1 MKTLTA
7 IKIFCTGAI
16 SFTAYLFGGLDVL
29 ISCLLTMVV
38 IDYITG
44 IVAAW
49 INKELS
55 SHIGFVGIIK
65 KVCIFLVVMAA
76 QCISLITDVEG
87 IRNVTVSFYIAN
99 EGISILENLGR
110 IGVPLPKK
118 LVDVLKQI
126 KEGEL

>member
-1 MKTLTA
+1 M
-7 IKIFCTGAI
+7 I
-16 SFTAYLFGGLDVL
+16 
-29 ISCLLTMVV
+29 V
-38 IDYITG
+38 IDYISE
-44 IVAAW
+44 IVSAW

-55 SHIGFVGIIK
+55 SRIGFVGIIK

-87 IRNVTVSFYIAN
+87 IRDVTVSFYIAN

-126 KEGEL
+126 KEGDL